1 MSMPRVAAL
10 LVFVAF
16 AAGCE
21 PALDDSESPADDDVR
36 EEQPA
41 RRADASVPD
50 ALVPAAGDGG
60 RRSPPD
66 NAKPGERS
74 DAMRGSEPPIERD
87 GGPADASASAADAGS
102 VTHGKLDAPNYDV
115 VFPKAKVNAL
125 TITIT
130 PANWQAMLDDMAR
143 FWGPRGSPG
152 RPPMG
157 GQMQGGLGGFPVHD
171 PIYVSVTVGFEG
183 LTWSHVGLRFKG
195 NSSLRAAWSSN
206 SDRFPFRMDFDEFE
220 DTQPA
225 TKNQRFYGFKTLSL
239 SNNTGDPTH
248 MREAL
253 YYDLSAEAGLVTPAR
268 GLYEILL
275 DRGEGAK
282 SLGLYTVLEVVR
294 ENVIPRHFEEPSG
307 SLFKATQSAS
317 NLAANAKASLMSG
330 FEAEGGIGRKEEEAD
345 WTKLASLHDALH
357 APSRTADAAAWRAGL
372 ERVLDV
378 PSYLEWLALSTLF
391 QHWDTYGRMP
401 HNYYLYDDPKSQRFH
416 WISWDHNFV
425 LGAAVGG
432 GRGFPGASVS
442 FNKSNAGANWPLIT
456 FLYADSTYRR
466 AYDGAL
472 TELLGDIFEPS
483 KVHMR
488 VDQLGAL
495 LQPYATKSSSSEAY
509 AQALQ
514 ALKSAVSAQ
523 ATAARSYLGAAP

>member
-1 MSMPRVAAL
+1 MSIVRVAAL
-10 LVFVAF
+10 LVFVFSTA
-16 AAGCE
+16 CE
-21 PALDDSESPADDDVR
+21 PAVDDPESLADDVEDER
-36 EEQPA
+36 PTE
-41 RRADASVPD
+41 RADGSASDAAVRADSGRRPATPD
-50 ALVPAAGDGG
+50 AAQAMTRP
-60 RRSPPD
+60 
-66 NAKPGERS
+66 
-74 DAMRGSEPPIERD
+74 DAMRGSEPPRERD
-87 GGPADASASAADAGS
+87 GGPADAAASEEDAGS
-102 VTHGKLDAPNYDV
+102 STHGKLDEPNYDL
-115 VFPKAKVNAL
+115 VFPNAKVKTL

-143 FWGPRGSPG
+143 FWGPRGGAG
-152 RPPMG
+152 RPPTG
-157 GQMQGGLGGFPVHD
+157 GQMAGGVGGFPDHD
-171 PIYVSVTVGFEG
+171 PVYASVTVSFDG
-183 LTWSHVGLRFKG
+183 LTWNHVGLRFKG
-195 NSSLRAAWSSN
+195 NSSLRAAWSGN
-206 SDRFPFRMDFDEFE
+206 ADRFPFRMDFDQFE
-220 DTQPA
+220 EAHPE
-225 TKNQRFYGFKTLSL
+225 TKNQRFHGFKTLSL

-268 GLYEILL
+268 GFYEIML

-294 ENVIPRHFEEPSG
+294 ENVIPRHFEDASG
-307 SLFKATQSAS
+307 SLFKATQAAS

-330 FEAEGGIGRKEEEAD
+330 FEAEGGIGRKEEEAK

-357 APSRTADAAAWRAGL
+357 APTRTTDAAAWRAGL
-372 ERVLDV
+372 ESVLDV

-432 GRGFPGASVS
+432 GRGFPGGSVP
-442 FNKSNAGANWPLIT
+442 FNKSNAGASWPLIT
-456 FLYADSTYRR
+456 FLYTDATYRR

-472 TELLGDIFEPS
+472 TELLRDIFEPG
-483 KVHMR
+483 KVGMR
-488 VDQLGAL
+488 IDQLGAL
-495 LQPYATKSSSSEAY
+495 LQPYATKSSNTEAY

-514 ALKSAVSAQ
+514 ALKSTVASQ
-523 ATAARSYLGAAP
+523 AMAARSYLGAP